1 MSTGSNFRDRP
12 TRDSARGSGAR
23 PAAAARKS
31 FALRPAS
38 LLRARSFRI
47 ALAASVA
54 ACAVLL
60 SSLVY
65 NYNAAALAVD
75 ERLAAGY
82 LTSRAGVY
90 AAPRVLRAGQR
101 TPRERLIESLRRAGY
116 VESAAG
122 AAWSG
127 AFAAREGEIEIRP
140 GAARTDR
147 SADALGFTPEVVRV
161 RLDGGGAITEITG
174 DEVALDSFT
183 LEPELLTPDAAMKTG
198 RNSTLSFADIPPAL
212 ANAITAIEDRRFFTH
227 NGLDPVGVL
236 RAAASWTGL
245 GVGADSPEHQGGSTI
260 TQQLVKNTYLTPE
273 RTLARKFKEALL
285 AFALERRLSKPDIF
299 ALYCNEIYLG
309 RRGASSVR
317 GVRQAARAYFG
328 KELKELSNAE
338 AATIAGMIQSPAR
351 YAPDRHP
358 EASRARRNAVIAAML
373 RDGSLSRED
382 AERAANE
389 PVAVAPASDSEGAN
403 APYFVDYVN
412 RAVEARLD
420 ERDGADERSLR
431 VYTTLD
437 ADLQRLAESAV
448 EKQLALLDAR
458 FAKGPHA
465 SCVAR
470 AEGAGCAKPQAALV
484 AIDPRDGRVVAMVG
498 GRDYAR
504 SQLNRA
510 TDARRQPG
518 SVFKPFV
525 YAAAV
530 EAGAS
535 PAGMFTDAPRAFLF
549 DPHAPAYRPSNYGGA
564 FSMRDVTMRTA
575 LVKSL
580 NVVTVDLAMRT
591 GLDRVAALAESFGL
605 PRPAAAYPSLA
616 LGTTEATPMEIA
628 AAYTA
633 FANNGA
639 RVAPRVVARASD
651 AGGAWPAG
659 DPAPA
664 PSQVVR
670 PSTAYIIT
678 DMLSAVLDH
687 GTARAARGL
696 QKVSAAAGKTGTSRD
711 GWFAGYTPHLV
722 CVVWVGFDDNTPLG
736 LTGADSA
743 LPVWSDFMRGAL
755 DLRPEL
761 GGAAFDVPGGVATF
775 EIDPDTGMLAS
786 ASCPVR
792 ELFALTPALAPRAE
806 CAAHAGL
813 EAAPAAL
820 ASADPHAAAPPAP
833 VAPDSTDAP
842 VPSAPHAALARGE
855 QPADL
860 HLDLRAPSKTL
871 VDVSRGGRAT
881 LTNDLQLA
889 RDQERRR

>member
-1 MSTGSNFRDRP
+1 MPTRSNFNERAARAATRERDARSPAP
-12 TRDSARGSGAR
+12 TRRRRSRI
-23 PAAAARKS
+23 
-31 FALRPAS
+31 AS
-38 LLRARSFRI
+38 ILRARAFRI
-47 ALAASVA
+47 ALITSVA
-54 ACAVLL
+54 ASAALA
-60 SSLVY
+60 SSIVY
-65 NYNAAALAVD
+65 NYNAAALAID

-101 TPRERLIESLRRAGY
+101 FSRERLVESLHRAGY
-116 VESAAG
+116 VESGAG
-122 AAWSG
+122 GVWSG
-127 AFAAREGEIEIRP
+127 AFIARDEEIEIRP
-140 GAARTDR
+140 QSARMDR

-161 RLDGGGAITEITG
+161 RFDAKDSITEITG

-183 LEPELLTPDAAMKTG
+183 LEPELLTTDPAMKTA
-198 RNSTLSFADIPPAL
+198 RNSTLAFADIPPAL
-212 ANAITAIEDRRFFTH
+212 VNAITAIEDRRFFTH
-227 NGLDPVGVL
+227 RGLDPVGVL

-245 GVGADSPEHQGGSTI
+245 GGDADAPEHQGGSTI

-309 RRGASSVR
+309 RRAASSVR

-328 KELKELSNAE
+328 KELKELSPAE

-358 EASRARRNAVIAAML
+358 DASRARRNAVLFAML
-373 RDGSLSRED
+373 RDGSLTRED
-382 AERAANE
+382 AERASNE
-389 PVAVAPASDSEGAN
+389 PVTVAPVADTEGAN

-412 RAVEARLD
+412 RAVESRLD
-420 ERDGADERSLR
+420 GRADADERSLR

-437 ADLQRLAESAV
+437 ADLQRLAEAAV
-448 EKQLALLDAR
+448 NKQLARLDERFEQGAR
-458 FAKGPHA
+458 GR
-465 SCVAR
+465 CVAP
-470 AEGAGCAKPQAALV
+470 AKDGECAKPQAALV

-498 GRDYAR
+498 GRDYGE

-535 PAGMFTDAPRAFLF
+535 PAQMFADAPRDFKF
-549 DPHAPAYRPSNYGGA
+549 DPHAPAYRPSNYGGS

-580 NVVTVDLAMRT
+580 NVVTVDLALRT
-591 GLDRVAALAESFGL
+591 GLDRVASLAESFGL
-605 PRPAAAYPSLA
+605 PRPANAYPSLA
-616 LGTTEATPMEIA
+616 LGATEATPLQIA

-639 RVAPRVVARASD
+639 RVEPRVITRASD
-651 AGGAWPAG
+651 SNATTLVDELAPTPA
-659 DPAPA
+659 
-664 PSQVVR
+664 QVVR

-696 QKVSAAAGKTGTSRD
+696 QKISAAAGKTGTSRD
-711 GWFAGYTPHLV
+711 GWFAGYTPHLL
-722 CVVWVGFDDNTPLG
+722 CVVWIGFDDNTPLNI
-736 LTGADSA
+736 TGADSA

-761 GGAAFDVPGGVATF
+761 GAASFDVPDGVTSV

-786 ASCPVR
+786 DSCPTR

-806 CAAHAGL
+806 CAAHVGFD
-813 EAAPAAL
+813 AATPAL
-820 ASADPHAAAPPAP
+820 ASNNLDAVTQLAHDAR
-833 VAPDSTDAP
+833 DSLRARDSSMMRDA
-842 VPSAPHAALARGE
+842 LTRGE
-855 QPADL
+855 QPAEL
-860 HLDLRAPSKTL
+860 QLNLRAPSKTL
-871 VDVSRGGRAT
+871 TEISRAGRAT

-889 RDQERRR
+889 RDQDRRR